1 VTVELY
7 VEGGGDTRFQQS
19 ALRKA
24 FQALL
29 SKACG
34 HFVNVTCCGGRA
46 QAFRLFCGGLKQHG
60 NDALLLVD
68 AEGPVL
74 GDACWAHVAS
84 REGDRW
90 QRPLIAKDD
99 QLHLMVE
106 LMESWFLA
114 DRTELAQYFGQK
126 FAAGKLPGMA
136 NKVEAVAK
144 VDVETGL
151 KRATHPSSRGQYD
164 KGRHSAE
171 LLGRIDPNN
180 LKQSAPRF
188 AALLQAIEDRVGA
201 GSARK

>member
-1 VTVELY
+1 MTVELY

-60 NDALLLVD
+60 NNALLLVD

-74 GDACWAHVAS
+74 GDARWGHVAR

-90 QRPLIAKDD
+90 QRPLSAEDD

-136 NKVEAVAK
+136 EKVEVVAK
-144 VDVETGL
+144 ADVETGL
-151 KRATHPSSRGQYD
+151 KRASHPSSRGQYD

-171 LLGRIDPNN
+171 LLQRIDPDK
-180 LKQSAPRF
+180 LKNAAPSF
-188 AALLQAIEDRVGA
+188 SALLKAIDSRV
-201 GSARK
+201 SIQSKRK